1 MLILYSTKTAE
12 VDICNRKIRDDS
24 DLHINGIT
32 TNMKYEK
39 RTCKILQKAS
49 IDFNNRPLSVRAD
62 RRSIGTF
69 LENSD

>member
-1 MLILYSTKTAE
+1 MLILYSTETAE

-39 RTCKILQKAS
+39 KPVKYYKKLVSILIISLIRFAR
-49 IDFNNRPLSVRAD
+49 IAD
-62 RRSIGTF
+62 R
-69 LENSD
+69 

>member
-1 MLILYSTKTAE
+1 MLILYSTETAE

-39 RTCKILQKAS
+39 KTCKILQKAS
-49 IDFNNRPLSVRAD
+49 IDFNNRPHSVRAD

-69 LENSD
+69 LENSG

>member
-1 MLILYSTKTAE
+1 MLILYSTETAE

-39 RTCKILQKAS
+39 KKPVKYYKKLVSILIIGLIRFAR
-49 IDFNNRPLSVRAD
+49 IVD
-62 RRSIGTF
+62 R
-69 LENSD
+69 